1 MKLERARLYHVRNYQ
16 DEVFFF
22 SPGLNLILGNNAQG
36 KTNLLESVYIACI
49 GKAFRTNRLRDILMI
64 SQTNYEL
71 RLIFNDGRRDWDF
84 RLRGN
89 GSERTMTIDQ
99 QKMEKRSQLF
109 GLFPMILFSPEHLKM
124 VRDGPSARRS
134 FLDREMSLQ
143 SKAYFHELIRYNK
156 VLSAR
161 NVLLKDQAPEPTML
175 DVYDEQLVRYG
186 TTVYERRKEF
196 IEQLSK
202 KAMEIHHEFTNGA
215 EHLRLEYESDLNKPD
230 DYLEKLRQ
238 TRARDQKQG
247 TTGYG
252 IHLDDMSITIN
263 DTDVRRFGSQ
273 GQVRLSALSIFLAL
287 TGFIEAGLG
296 IKPIILL
303 DDVFSELDRDRKAN
317 VLERLADYQT
327 LITATD
333 TDGLAE
339 SLIEQAHIIT
349 IENGRNIGG
358 KIDQFE

>member
-1 MKLERARLYHVRNYQ
+1 MKLERARLYHVRNYH

-36 KTNLLESVYIACI
+36 KTNLLEAVYIACI
-49 GKAFRTNRLRDILMI
+49 GKAFRTNRLREIQMI
-64 SQTNYEL
+64 GQTQYEL

-89 GSERTMTIDQ
+89 GSERTMELDQ
-99 QKMEKRSQLF
+99 QKLDKRSQLF
-109 GLFPMILFSPEHLKM
+109 GHFPMILFSPEHLKM
-124 VRDGPSARRS
+124 VREGPAARRA

-156 VLSAR
+156 VLGAR
-161 NVLLKDQAPEPTML
+161 NVILKDSQPDYAMI

-186 TTVYERRKEF
+186 TAVYERRKQF
-196 IEQLSK
+196 IEELSRQ
-202 KAMEIHHEFTNGA
+202 AGQIHHEFSGGA
-215 EHLRLEYESDLNKPD
+215 EQLVITYESNLNKPD
-230 DYLEKLRQ
+230 DYLSKLRQ
-238 TRARDQKQG
+238 TRARDQRQG

-252 IHLDDMSITIN
+252 THLDDMQIILN
-263 DTDVRRFGSQ
+263 DIDVRRFGSQ

-287 TGFIEAGLG
+287 TGFIERQLG
-296 IKPIILL
+296 TKPIILL
-303 DDVFSELDRDRKAN
+303 DDVFSELDRQRKAN

-333 TDGLAE
+333 TDGLDQA
-339 SLIEQAHIIT
+339 LIEAAHTIT
-349 IENGRNIGG
+349 INDGKNIGG
-358 KIDQFE
+358 KFVR